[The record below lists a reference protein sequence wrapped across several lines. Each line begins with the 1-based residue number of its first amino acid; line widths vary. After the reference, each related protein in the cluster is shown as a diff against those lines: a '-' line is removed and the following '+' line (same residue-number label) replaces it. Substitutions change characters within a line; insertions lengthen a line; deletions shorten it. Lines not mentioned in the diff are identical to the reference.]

1 MNLLIRSLLPVA
13 FFCIPLAAQTQP
25 PPEPVLRNLYFLEKQ
40 MKVWSLDRIEPLNR
54 SIRAPFAADSW
65 RASLTRPYDTAPVEG
80 LPDPLGKRNMRN
92 LAELILVARRPG
104 LTPEKVRQHLR
115 WKVAPAEVRN
125 VIAYL
130 GETPEYFWFG
140 KSDILTLHWIRKHIG
155 LGGDAG
161 ASSLV
166 EVAAESLNVDDENG
180 FSRKS
185 AMLILPSYGNVAIP
199 YLRRAIG
206 TALADR
212 EPIAPHLL
220 TMKKIGTPEAAAE
233 LVRSLHSGSPEAYAA
248 LTDAMSGPPYLKEA
262 KEVYFALASRHDAL
276 PAAIE
281 AAIQFHWETELLAV
295 LKKLVR
301 RPNSFQEYMILRTTI
316 DQFENKRTDSPE
328 LAAMEQIKILLMR
341 SGDLPGSPRILS
353 LSDKALEAKRKLD
366 QEDQRRIQPFEDQLA
381 KSKNTD
387 MAVLAGLVLCMTD
400 REVGSPLSKDYRQ
413 RVRNA
418 GIRLLRRLDN
428 RAVQNALRALRENVE
443 SEDESNYFGSLL
455 VRLSDRYGTYEK

>member
-161 ASSLV
+161 ASSLA

-233 LVRSLHSGSPEAYAA
+233 LVRSQHSGSPEAYAA

-281 AAIQFHWETELLAV
+281 AAIQFHWETELLPL

-301 RPNSFQEYMILRTTI
+301 RPNSFQDYMILRTSI
-316 DQFENKRTDSPE
+316 DQFENRRTDSPE

-341 SGDLPGSPRILS
+341 SGDLPGSPRIVS

>member
-1 MNLLIRSLLPVA
+1 MNLLIRSLLPVV
-13 FFCIPLAAQTQP
+13 FFCIPLAAQTPP

-40 MKVWSLDRIEPLNR
+40 MKVWNLDKIEPLNR

-65 RASLTRPYDTAPVEG
+65 RASLTRPFDTAPVEG

-92 LAELILVARRPG
+92 LTELILVARRPG
-104 LTPEKVRQHLR
+104 LTPEKVRPHLR
-115 WKVAPAEVRN
+115 WKVAPGEVRN

-155 LGGDAG
+155 LGGN
-161 ASSLV
+161 ASALA
-166 EVAAESLNVDDENG
+166 EVIAESLNVDDENG

-185 AMLILPSYGNVAIP
+185 SMLILPSYGNAAIP
-199 YLRRAIG
+199 HLRRAIG

-212 EPIAPHLL
+212 EPIGPHLL
-220 TMKKIGTPEAAAE
+220 TMKKIDTPEAAAE

-248 LTDAMSGPPYLKEA
+248 LTDAMPGPPYLKEA

-316 DQFENKRTDSPE
+316 DQFENRRTDSPE

-400 REVGSPLSKDYRQ
+400 REVNAPLSKDYRL
-413 RVRNA
+413 RVRDA
-418 GIRLLRRLDN
+418 GMRILRRLDN
-428 RAVQNALRALRENVE
+428 RAFKNALRALKENAE

>member
-1 MNLLIRSLLPVA
+1 MNLLIRSLLPVV
-13 FFCIPLAAQTQP
+13 FFCIPLAAQTPP

-40 MKVWSLDRIEPLNR
+40 MKVWNLDKIEPLNR

-65 RASLTRPYDTAPVEG
+65 RASLTRPFDTAPVEG

-92 LAELILVARRPG
+92 LTELILVARRPG
-104 LTPEKVRQHLR
+104 LTPEKVRPHLR
-115 WKVAPAEVRN
+115 WKVAPGEVRN

-155 LGGDAG
+155 LGGN
-161 ASSLV
+161 ASALA
-166 EVAAESLNVDDENG
+166 EVIAESLNVDDENG

-185 AMLILPSYGNVAIP
+185 SMLILPSYGNAAIP
-199 YLRRAIG
+199 HLRRAIG

-212 EPIAPHLL
+212 EPIGPHLL
-220 TMKKIGTPEAAAE
+220 TMKKIDTPEAAAE

-248 LTDAMSGPPYLKEA
+248 LTDAMPGPPYLKEA

-316 DQFENKRTDSPE
+316 DQFENRRTDSPE

-400 REVGSPLSKDYRQ
+400 REVNAPLSKDYRL
-413 RVRNA
+413 RVRDA
-418 GIRLLRRLDN
+418 GMRILRRLDN
-428 RAVQNALRALRENVE
+428 RAVKNALRALKENAE

>member
-1 MNLLIRSLLPVA
+1 
-13 FFCIPLAAQTQP
+13 
-25 PPEPVLRNLYFLEKQ
+25 
-40 MKVWSLDRIEPLNR
+40 
-54 SIRAPFAADSW
+54 
-65 RASLTRPYDTAPVEG
+65 
-80 LPDPLGKRNMRN
+80 
-92 LAELILVARRPG
+92 
-104 LTPEKVRQHLR
+104 
-115 WKVAPAEVRN
+115 
-125 VIAYL
+125 
-130 GETPEYFWFG
+130 
-140 KSDILTLHWIRKHIG
+140 
-155 LGGDAG
+155 
-161 ASSLV
+161 
-166 EVAAESLNVDDENG
+166 
-180 FSRKS
+180 
-185 AMLILPSYGNVAIP
+185 MLILPSYGNAAIP
-199 YLRRAIG
+199 HLRRAIG

-212 EPIAPHLL
+212 EPIGPHLL
-220 TMKKIGTPEAAAE
+220 TMKKIDTPEAAAE

-248 LTDAMSGPPYLKEA
+248 LTDAMPGPPYLKEA

-316 DQFENKRTDSPE
+316 DQFENRRTDSPE

-400 REVGSPLSKDYRQ
+400 REVNAPLSKDYRL
-413 RVRNA
+413 RVRDA
-418 GIRLLRRLDN
+418 GMRILRRLDN
-428 RAVQNALRALRENVE
+428 RAVKNALRALKENAE

>member
-1 MNLLIRSLLPVA
+1 MNLLIRSLLPVV
-13 FFCIPLAAQTQP
+13 FFCIPLAAQTPP

-40 MKVWSLDRIEPLNR
+40 MKVWNLDKIEPLNR

-65 RASLTRPYDTAPVEG
+65 RASLTRPFDTAPVEG

-92 LAELILVARRPG
+92 LTELILVARRPG
-104 LTPEKVRQHLR
+104 LTPEKVRPHLR
-115 WKVAPAEVRN
+115 WKVAPGEVRN

-155 LGGDAG
+155 LGGN
-161 ASSLV
+161 ASALA
-166 EVAAESLNVDDENG
+166 EVIAESLNVDDENG

-185 AMLILPSYGNVAIP
+185 SMLILPSYGNAAIP
-199 YLRRAIG
+199 HLRRAIG

-212 EPIAPHLL
+212 EPIGPHLL

-248 LTDAMSGPPYLKEA
+248 LTDAMPGPPYLKEA

-366 QEDQRRIQPFEDQLA
+366 QEDQRRIQPFEDQLV

-400 REVGSPLSKDYRQ
+400 REVNAPLSKDYRL
-413 RVRNA
+413 RVRDA
-418 GIRLLRRLDN
+418 GMRILRRLDN
-428 RAVQNALRALRENVE
+428 RAVQNALRALKKNAE

>member
-13 FFCIPLAAQTQP
+13 FFCIPLAAQTPP

-40 MKVWSLDRIEPLNR
+40 MKVWNLDKIEPLNR

-65 RASLTRPYDTAPVEG
+65 RASLTRPFDTAPVEG

-92 LAELILVARRPG
+92 LTELILVARRPG
-104 LTPEKVRQHLR
+104 LTPEKVRPHLR
-115 WKVAPAEVRN
+115 WKVAPGEVRN

-155 LGGDAG
+155 LGGN
-161 ASSLV
+161 ASALA
-166 EVAAESLNVDDENG
+166 EVIAESLNVDDENG

-185 AMLILPSYGNVAIP
+185 SMLILPSYGNAAIP
-199 YLRRAIG
+199 HLRRAIG

-212 EPIAPHLL
+212 EPIGPHLL
-220 TMKKIGTPEAAAE
+220 TMKKIDTPEAAAE

-248 LTDAMSGPPYLKEA
+248 LTDAMPGPPYLKEA

-366 QEDQRRIQPFEDQLA
+366 QEDQRRIQPLEDQLA

-400 REVGSPLSKDYRQ
+400 REVNAPLSKDYRL
-413 RVRNA
+413 RVRDA
-418 GIRLLRRLDN
+418 GMRILRRLDN
-428 RAVQNALRALRENVE
+428 RAVQNALRALKENAE

>member
-1 MNLLIRSLLPVA
+1 MNLLIRSLLPVV
-13 FFCIPLAAQTQP
+13 FFCIPLAAQTPP

-40 MKVWSLDRIEPLNR
+40 MKVWNLDKIEPLNR

-65 RASLTRPYDTAPVEG
+65 RASLTRPFDTAPVEG

-92 LAELILVARRPG
+92 LTELILVARRPG
-104 LTPEKVRQHLR
+104 LTQEKVRPHLR
-115 WKVAPAEVRN
+115 WKVAPGEVRN

-130 GETPEYFWFG
+130 GETPEYVWFG

-155 LGGDAG
+155 LGGN
-161 ASSLV
+161 ASALA
-166 EVAAESLNVDDENG
+166 EVIAESLNVDDENG

-185 AMLILPSYGNVAIP
+185 SMLILPSYGNAAIP
-199 YLRRAIG
+199 HLRRAIG

-212 EPIAPHLL
+212 EPIGPHLL
-220 TMKKIGTPEAAAE
+220 TMKKIDTPEAAAE

-248 LTDAMSGPPYLKEA
+248 LTDAMPGPPYLKEA

-400 REVGSPLSKDYRQ
+400 REVNAPLSKDYRL
-413 RVRNA
+413 RVRDA
-418 GIRLLRRLDN
+418 GMRILRRLDN
-428 RAVQNALRALRENVE
+428 RAVQNALRALKENAE

>member
-1 MNLLIRSLLPVA
+1 MNLLIRSLLPVV
-13 FFCIPLAAQTQP
+13 FFCIPLAAQTPP

-40 MKVWSLDRIEPLNR
+40 MKVWNLDKIEPLNR

-65 RASLTRPYDTAPVEG
+65 RASLTRPFDTAPVEG

-92 LAELILVARRPG
+92 LTELILVARRPG
-104 LTPEKVRQHLR
+104 LTPEKVRPHLR
-115 WKVAPAEVRN
+115 WKVAPGEVRN

-155 LGGDAG
+155 LGGN
-161 ASSLV
+161 ASALA
-166 EVAAESLNVDDENG
+166 EVIAESLNVDDENG

-185 AMLILPSYGNVAIP
+185 SMLILPSYGNAAIP
-199 YLRRAIG
+199 HLRRAIG

-212 EPIAPHLL
+212 EPIGPHLL
-220 TMKKIGTPEAAAE
+220 TMKKIDTPEAAAE

-248 LTDAMSGPPYLKEA
+248 LTDAMPGPPYLKEA

-316 DQFENKRTDSPE
+316 DQFENRRTDSPE

-400 REVGSPLSKDYRQ
+400 REVNAPLSKDYRL
-413 RVRNA
+413 RVRDA
-418 GIRLLRRLDN
+418 GMRILRRLDN
-428 RAVQNALRALRENVE
+428 RAVQNALRALKENAK

>member
-40 MKVWSLDRIEPLNR
+40 MKVWNLDKIEPLNR

-65 RASLTRPYDTAPVEG
+65 RASLTRPFDTAPVEG

-92 LAELILVARRPG
+92 LTELILVARRPG
-104 LTPEKVRQHLR
+104 LTPEKVRPHLR
-115 WKVAPAEVRN
+115 WKVAPGEVRN

-155 LGGDAG
+155 LGGN
-161 ASSLV
+161 ASALA
-166 EVAAESLNVDDENG
+166 EVIAESLNVDDENG

-185 AMLILPSYGNVAIP
+185 SMLILPSYGNAAIP
-199 YLRRAIG
+199 HLRRAIG

-212 EPIAPHLL
+212 EPIGPHLL

-316 DQFENKRTDSPE
+316 DQFENRRTDSPE

-341 SGDLPGSPRILS
+341 SGRILS

-400 REVGSPLSKDYRQ
+400 REVNAPLSKDYRL
-413 RVRNA
+413 RVRDA
-418 GIRLLRRLDN
+418 GMRILRRLDN
-428 RAVQNALRALRENVE
+428 RAVQNALRALKENAE

>member
-1 MNLLIRSLLPVA
+1 MNLLIRSLLPVV
-13 FFCIPLAAQTQP
+13 FFCIPLAAQTPP

-40 MKVWSLDRIEPLNR
+40 MKVWNLDKIEPLNR

-65 RASLTRPYDTAPVEG
+65 RASLTRPFDTAPVEG

-92 LAELILVARRPG
+92 LTELILVARRPG
-104 LTPEKVRQHLR
+104 LTPEKVRPHLR
-115 WKVAPAEVRN
+115 WKVAPGEVRN

-155 LGGDAG
+155 LGGN
-161 ASSLV
+161 ASALA
-166 EVAAESLNVDDENG
+166 EVIAESLNVDDENG

-185 AMLILPSYGNVAIP
+185 SMLILPSYCNVASP
-199 YLRRAIG
+199 HLRRAIG

-212 EPIAPHLL
+212 EPIGPHLL

-248 LTDAMSGPPYLKEA
+248 LTDAMSGSPYLKEA

-400 REVGSPLSKDYRQ
+400 REVNAPLSKDYRL
-413 RVRNA
+413 RVRDA
-418 GIRLLRRLDN
+418 GMRILRRLDN
-428 RAVQNALRALRENVE
+428 RAVQNALRALKENAE

>member
-1 MNLLIRSLLPVA
+1 MNFLIRSLLPAA
-13 FFCIPLAAQTQP
+13 FFCIPLAAQIPP

-40 MKVWSLDRIEPLNR
+40 MKVWNLDKIEPLSR
-54 SIRAPFAADSW
+54 SIRAAFAADSW
-65 RASLTRPYDTAPVEG
+65 RASLTRPFDTAPVEG
-80 LPDPLGKRNMRN
+80 LPDPQGKRNMRN
-92 LAELILVARRPG
+92 LTELILVARRPG
-104 LTPEKVRQHLR
+104 LTPEKVRPHLR
-115 WKVAPAEVRN
+115 WKVAPGEVRK

-130 GETPEYFWFG
+130 GEGPEYFWFG
-140 KSDILTLHWIRKHIG
+140 QSDILTLHWIRKHIG
-155 LGGDAG
+155 LGGS
-161 ASSLV
+161 ASALA
-166 EVAAESLNVDDENG
+166 EVVAESLNVEDENG

-185 AMLILPSYGNVAIP
+185 AMLILPSYGNAAIP
-199 YLRRAIG
+199 FLRRAIG
-206 TALADR
+206 TALAER
-212 EPIAPHLL
+212 EPIGPHLL
-220 TMKKIGTPEAAAE
+220 VMKKIGTPEAAAE
-233 LVRSLHSGSPEAYAA
+233 LIRSLHSGSPEAYAA
-248 LTDAMSGPPYLKEA
+248 LTDAMPGPPYLKEA
-262 KEVYFALASRHDAL
+262 KEIYFALASRHDAL

-281 AAIQFHWETELLAV
+281 AAIHFHWEAELLPV

-353 LSDKALEAKRKLD
+353 LSDKALEVKRKLD

-387 MAVLAGLVLCMTD
+387 MAVLAGLILCMTD
-400 REVGSPLSKDYRQ
+400 REVNAPLSKDYRL
-413 RVRNA
+413 RVRDA
-418 GIRLLRRLDN
+418 GMRILRRLDN
-428 RAVQNALRALRENVE
+428 RAVQNALRSLKENAE

>member
-1 MNLLIRSLLPVA
+1 MNLLIRSLLPVV
-13 FFCIPLAAQTQP
+13 FFCIPLAAQTPP

-40 MKVWSLDRIEPLNR
+40 MKVWNLDKIEPLNR

-65 RASLTRPYDTAPVEG
+65 RASLTRPFDTAPVEG

-92 LAELILVARRPG
+92 LTELILVARRPG
-104 LTPEKVRQHLR
+104 LTPEKVRPHLR
-115 WKVAPAEVRN
+115 WKVAPGEVRN

-155 LGGDAG
+155 LGGN
-161 ASSLV
+161 ASALA
-166 EVAAESLNVDDENG
+166 EVIAESLNVDDENG

-185 AMLILPSYGNVAIP
+185 SMLILPSYGNAAISH
-199 YLRRAIG
+199 LRRAIG

-212 EPIAPHLL
+212 EPIGPHLL

-248 LTDAMSGPPYLKEA
+248 LTDAMPGPPYLKEA

-400 REVGSPLSKDYRQ
+400 REVNAPLSKDYRL
-413 RVRNA
+413 RVRDA
-418 GIRLLRRLDN
+418 GMRILRRLDN
-428 RAVQNALRALRENVE
+428 RAVKNALRALKENAE

>member
-1 MNLLIRSLLPVA
+1 MNLLIRSLLPVV
-13 FFCIPLAAQTQP
+13 FFCIPLAAQTPP

-40 MKVWSLDRIEPLNR
+40 MKVWNLDKIEPLNR

-65 RASLTRPYDTAPVEG
+65 RASLTRPFDTAPVEG

-92 LAELILVARRPG
+92 LTELILVARRPG
-104 LTPEKVRQHLR
+104 LTPEKVRPHLR
-115 WKVAPAEVRN
+115 WKVAPGEVRN

-155 LGGDAG
+155 LGGN
-161 ASSLV
+161 ASALA
-166 EVAAESLNVDDENG
+166 EVIAESLNVDDENG

-185 AMLILPSYGNVAIP
+185 SMLILPSYGNAAIP
-199 YLRRAIG
+199 HLRRAIG

-212 EPIAPHLL
+212 EPIGPHLL

-248 LTDAMSGPPYLKEA
+248 LTDAMPGPPYLKEA
-262 KEVYFALASRHDAL
+262 KEVYFALESRHDAL

-400 REVGSPLSKDYRQ
+400 REVNAPLSKDYRL
-413 RVRNA
+413 RVRDA
-418 GIRLLRRLDN
+418 GMRILRRLDN
-428 RAVQNALRALRENVE
+428 RAVKNALRALKENAE

>member
-1 MNLLIRSLLPVA
+1 MNLLIRSLLPVV
-13 FFCIPLAAQTQP
+13 FFCIPLAAQTPP

-40 MKVWSLDRIEPLNR
+40 MKVWNLDKIEPLNR

-65 RASLTRPYDTAPVEG
+65 RASLTRPFDTAPVEG

-92 LAELILVARRPG
+92 LTELILVARRPG
-104 LTPEKVRQHLR
+104 LTPEKVRPHLR
-115 WKVAPAEVRN
+115 WKVAPGEVRN

-155 LGGDAG
+155 LGGN
-161 ASSLV
+161 ASALA
-166 EVAAESLNVDDENG
+166 EVIAESLNVDDENG

-185 AMLILPSYGNVAIP
+185 SMLILPSYGNVAIP
-199 YLRRAIG
+199 HLRRAIG

-212 EPIAPHLL
+212 EPIGPHLL
-220 TMKKIGTPEAAAE
+220 TMKKIDTPEAAAE

-248 LTDAMSGPPYLKEA
+248 LTDAMPGPPYLKEA

-366 QEDQRRIQPFEDQLA
+366 QEDQRRIQPFEDQLV

-400 REVGSPLSKDYRQ
+400 REVNAPLSKDYRL
-413 RVRNA
+413 RVRDA
-418 GIRLLRRLDN
+418 GMRILRRLDN
-428 RAVQNALRALRENVE
+428 RAVQNALRALKENAE

-455 VRLSDRYGTYEK
+455 VRLSNRYGTYEK

>member
-1 MNLLIRSLLPVA
+1 MNLLIRSLLPVV
-13 FFCIPLAAQTQP
+13 FFCIPLAAQTPP

-40 MKVWSLDRIEPLNR
+40 MKVWNLDKIEPLNR

-65 RASLTRPYDTAPVEG
+65 RASLTRPFDTAPVEG

-92 LAELILVARRPG
+92 LTELILVARRPG
-104 LTPEKVRQHLR
+104 LTPEKVRPHLR
-115 WKVAPAEVRN
+115 WKVAPGEVRN

-155 LGGDAG
+155 LGGN
-161 ASSLV
+161 ASALA
-166 EVAAESLNVDDENG
+166 EVIAESLNVDDENG

-185 AMLILPSYGNVAIP
+185 AMLILPSYGNAAIP
-199 YLRRAIG
+199 HLRRAIG

-212 EPIAPHLL
+212 EPIGPHLL
-220 TMKKIGTPEAAAE
+220 TMKKIDTPEAAAE

-248 LTDAMSGPPYLKEA
+248 LTDAMPGPPYLKEA

-400 REVGSPLSKDYRQ
+400 REVNAPLSKDYRL
-413 RVRNA
+413 RVRDA
-418 GIRLLRRLDN
+418 GMRILRRLDN
-428 RAVQNALRALRENVE
+428 RAVKNALRALKENAE

>member
-13 FFCIPLAAQTQP
+13 FFCIPLAAQTPP

-40 MKVWSLDRIEPLNR
+40 MKVWNLDKIEPLNR

-65 RASLTRPYDTAPVEG
+65 RASLTRPFDTAPVEG

-92 LAELILVARRPG
+92 LTELILVARRPG
-104 LTPEKVRQHLR
+104 LTPEKVRPHLR
-115 WKVAPAEVRN
+115 WKVAPGEVRN

-155 LGGDAG
+155 LGGN
-161 ASSLV
+161 ASALA
-166 EVAAESLNVDDENG
+166 EVIAESLNVDDENG

-185 AMLILPSYGNVAIP
+185 SMLIRPSYGNAAIP
-199 YLRRAIG
+199 HLRRAIG

-212 EPIAPHLL
+212 EPIGPHLL
-220 TMKKIGTPEAAAE
+220 TMKKIDTPEAAAE

-248 LTDAMSGPPYLKEA
+248 LTDAMPGPPYLKEA

-366 QEDQRRIQPFEDQLA
+366 EEDQRRIQPFEDQLA

-400 REVGSPLSKDYRQ
+400 REVNAPLSKDYRL
-413 RVRNA
+413 RVRDA
-418 GIRLLRRLDN
+418 GMRILRRLDN
-428 RAVQNALRALRENVE
+428 RAVQNALRALKENAE

>member
-1 MNLLIRSLLPVA
+1 
-13 FFCIPLAAQTQP
+13 
-25 PPEPVLRNLYFLEKQ
+25 
-40 MKVWSLDRIEPLNR
+40 MKVWNLDKIEPLNR

-65 RASLTRPYDTAPVEG
+65 RASLTRPFDTAPVEG

-92 LAELILVARRPG
+92 LTELILVARRPG
-104 LTPEKVRQHLR
+104 LTPEKVRPHLR
-115 WKVAPAEVRN
+115 WKVAPGEVRN

-155 LGGDAG
+155 LGGN
-161 ASSLV
+161 ASALA
-166 EVAAESLNVDDENG
+166 EVIAESLNVDDENG

-185 AMLILPSYGNVAIP
+185 SMLILPSYGNAAIP
-199 YLRRAIG
+199 HLRRAIG

-212 EPIAPHLL
+212 EPIGPHLL

-248 LTDAMSGPPYLKEA
+248 LTDAMPGPPYLKEA

-276 PAAIE
+276 PVAIE

-400 REVGSPLSKDYRQ
+400 REVNAPLSKDYRL
-413 RVRNA
+413 RVRDA
-418 GIRLLRRLDN
+418 GMRILRRLDN
-428 RAVQNALRALRENVE
+428 RAVKNALRALKENAE

>member
-1 MNLLIRSLLPVA
+1 MNFLIRSLLPAA
-13 FFCIPLAAQTQP
+13 FFCIPLAAQTPP

-40 MKVWSLDRIEPLNR
+40 MKVWNLDKIEPLSR

-65 RASLTRPYDTAPVEG
+65 RASLTRPFDTAPVEG
-80 LPDPLGKRNMRN
+80 LPDPQGKRNMRN
-92 LAELILVARRPG
+92 LTELILVARRPG
-104 LTPEKVRQHLR
+104 LTPEKVRPHLR
-115 WKVAPAEVRN
+115 WKVAPGEVRK

-130 GETPEYFWFG
+130 GESPEYFWFG
-140 KSDILTLHWIRKHIG
+140 QSDILTLHWIRKHIG
-155 LGGDAG
+155 LGGS
-161 ASSLV
+161 ASALA
-166 EVAAESLNVDDENG
+166 EVVAESLNVEDENG

-185 AMLILPSYGNVAIP
+185 AMLILPSYGNAAIP
-199 YLRRAIG
+199 FLRRAIG
-206 TALADR
+206 TALAER
-212 EPIAPHLL
+212 EPIGPHLL
-220 TMKKIGTPEAAAE
+220 VMKKIGTPEAAAE
-233 LVRSLHSGSPEAYAA
+233 LIRSLHSGSPEAYAA
-248 LTDAMSGPPYLKEA
+248 LTDAMPGPPYLKEA
-262 KEVYFALASRHDAL
+262 KEIYFALASRHDAL

-281 AAIQFHWETELLAV
+281 AAIQFHWEAELLPV
-295 LKKLVR
+295 LKKLAR

-353 LSDKALEAKRKLD
+353 LSDKALEVKRKLD

-387 MAVLAGLVLCMTD
+387 MAVLAGLILCMTD
-400 REVGSPLSKDYRQ
+400 REVNAPLSKDYRL
-413 RVRNA
+413 RVRDA
-418 GIRLLRRLDN
+418 GMRILRRLDN
-428 RAVQNALRALRENVE
+428 RAVPNALRSLKENAE

>member
-1 MNLLIRSLLPVA
+1 M
-13 FFCIPLAAQTQP
+13 QKQP

-161 ASSLV
+161 ASSLA

-220 TMKKIGTPEAAAE
+220 TMKKVSPKLLRCIVRFPLRKNSTEIVSSLSREISRPIAVNPSCKIEVSTVPSGVRTIEGSRMSWCCPSSGFSQTP
-233 LVRSLHSGSPEAYAA
+233 G
-248 LTDAMSGPPYLKEA
+248 
-262 KEVYFALASRHDAL
+262 
-276 PAAIE
+276 
-281 AAIQFHWETELLAV
+281 
-295 LKKLVR
+295 
-301 RPNSFQEYMILRTTI
+301 
-316 DQFENKRTDSPE
+316 
-328 LAAMEQIKILLMR
+328 
-341 SGDLPGSPRILS
+341 ILS
-353 LSDKALEAKRKLD
+353 
-366 QEDQRRIQPFEDQLA
+366 Q
-381 KSKNTD
+381 
-387 MAVLAGLVLCMTD
+387 
-400 REVGSPLSKDYRQ
+400 
-413 RVRNA
+413 
-418 GIRLLRRLDN
+418 
-428 RAVQNALRALRENVE
+428 
-443 SEDESNYFGSLL
+443 
-455 VRLSDRYGTYEK
+455 

>member
-1 MNLLIRSLLPVA
+1 MNLLIRSLLPVV
-13 FFCIPLAAQTQP
+13 FFCIPLAAQTPP

-40 MKVWSLDRIEPLNR
+40 MKVWNLDKIEPLNR

-65 RASLTRPYDTAPVEG
+65 RASLTRPFDTAPVEG

-92 LAELILVARRPG
+92 LTELILVARRPG
-104 LTPEKVRQHLR
+104 LTPEKVRPHLR
-115 WKVAPAEVRN
+115 WKVAPGEVRN

-155 LGGDAG
+155 LGGN
-161 ASSLV
+161 ASALA
-166 EVAAESLNVDDENG
+166 EVIAESLNVDDENG

-185 AMLILPSYGNVAIP
+185 SMLILPSYGNAAIP
-199 YLRRAIG
+199 HLRRAIG

-212 EPIAPHLL
+212 EPIGPHLL
-220 TMKKIGTPEAAAE
+220 TMKKIDTPEAAAE

-248 LTDAMSGPPYLKEA
+248 LTDAMPGPPYLKEA

-400 REVGSPLSKDYRQ
+400 REVNAPLSKDYRL
-413 RVRNA
+413 RVRDA
-418 GIRLLRRLDN
+418 GMRILRRLDN
-428 RAVQNALRALRENVE
+428 RAVKNALRALKENAE

>member
-1 MNLLIRSLLPVA
+1 MNLLIRSLLPVV
-13 FFCIPLAAQTQP
+13 FFCIPLAAQTPP

-40 MKVWSLDRIEPLNR
+40 MKVWNLDKIEPLNR

-65 RASLTRPYDTAPVEG
+65 RASLTRPFDTAPVEG

-92 LAELILVARRPG
+92 LTELILVARRPG
-104 LTPEKVRQHLR
+104 LTPEKVRPHLR
-115 WKVAPAEVRN
+115 WKVAPGEVRN

-155 LGGDAG
+155 LGGN
-161 ASSLV
+161 ASALA
-166 EVAAESLNVDDENG
+166 EVIAESLNVDDENG

-185 AMLILPSYGNVAIP
+185 SMLILPSYGNAAIP
-199 YLRRAIG
+199 HLRRAIG

-212 EPIAPHLL
+212 EPIGPHLL

-295 LKKLVR
+295 LKKHVR

-366 QEDQRRIQPFEDQLA
+366 QEDQRRIQPFEDQLV

-400 REVGSPLSKDYRQ
+400 REVNAPLSKDYRL
-413 RVRNA
+413 RVRDA
-418 GIRLLRRLDN
+418 GMRILRRLDN
-428 RAVQNALRALRENVE
+428 RAVQNALRALKKNAE

>member
-1 MNLLIRSLLPVA
+1 MNLLIRSLLPVV
-13 FFCIPLAAQTQP
+13 FFCIPLAAQTPP

-40 MKVWSLDRIEPLNR
+40 MKVWNLDKIEPLNR

-65 RASLTRPYDTAPVEG
+65 RASLTRPFDTAPVEG

-92 LAELILVARRPG
+92 LTELILVARRPG
-104 LTPEKVRQHLR
+104 LTPEKVRPHLR
-115 WKVAPAEVRN
+115 WKVAPGEVRN

-155 LGGDAG
+155 LGGN
-161 ASSLV
+161 ASALA
-166 EVAAESLNVDDENG
+166 EVIAESLNVDDENG

-185 AMLILPSYGNVAIP
+185 SMLILPSYGNAAIP

-212 EPIAPHLL
+212 EPIGPHLL

-248 LTDAMSGPPYLKEA
+248 LMDAMPGPPYLKEA

-366 QEDQRRIQPFEDQLA
+366 EEDQRRIQPFEDQLA

-400 REVGSPLSKDYRQ
+400 REVNAPLSKDYRL
-413 RVRNA
+413 RVRDA
-418 GIRLLRRLDN
+418 GMRILRRLDN
-428 RAVQNALRALRENVE
+428 RAVKNALRALKENAE

>member
-1 MNLLIRSLLPVA
+1 MNLLIRSLLPVV
-13 FFCIPLAAQTQP
+13 FFCIPLAAQTPP

-40 MKVWSLDRIEPLNR
+40 MKVWNLDKIEPLNR

-65 RASLTRPYDTAPVEG
+65 RASLTRPFDTAPVEG

-92 LAELILVARRPG
+92 LTELILVVRRPG
-104 LTPEKVRQHLR
+104 LTPEKVRPHLR
-115 WKVAPAEVRN
+115 WKVAPGEVRN

-140 KSDILTLHWIRKHIG
+140 KSDILTMHWIRKHIG
-155 LGGDAG
+155 LGGN
-161 ASSLV
+161 ASALA
-166 EVAAESLNVDDENG
+166 EVIAESLNVDDENG

-185 AMLILPSYGNVAIP
+185 SMLILPSYGNAAIP
-199 YLRRAIG
+199 HLRRAIG

-212 EPIAPHLL
+212 EPIGPHLL
-220 TMKKIGTPEAAAE
+220 TMKKIDTPEAAAE

-248 LTDAMSGPPYLKEA
+248 LTDAMPGPPYLKEA

-400 REVGSPLSKDYRQ
+400 REVNAPLSKDYRL
-413 RVRNA
+413 RVRDA
-418 GIRLLRRLDN
+418 GMRILRRLDN
-428 RAVQNALRALRENVE
+428 RAVKNALRALKENAE

>member
-1 MNLLIRSLLPVA
+1 MNFLIRSLLPAA
-13 FFCIPLAAQTQP
+13 FFCIPLAAQTPP

-40 MKVWSLDRIEPLNR
+40 MKVWNLDKIEPLSR

-65 RASLTRPYDTAPVEG
+65 RASLTRPFDTAPVEG
-80 LPDPLGKRNMRN
+80 LPDPQGKRNMRN
-92 LAELILVARRPG
+92 LTELILVARRPG
-104 LTPEKVRQHLR
+104 LTPEKVRPHLR
-115 WKVAPAEVRN
+115 WKVAPGEVRK

-130 GETPEYFWFG
+130 GESPEYFWFG
-140 KSDILTLHWIRKHIG
+140 QSDILTLHWIRKHIG
-155 LGGDAG
+155 LGGS
-161 ASSLV
+161 ASALA
-166 EVAAESLNVDDENG
+166 EVVAESLNVEDENG

-185 AMLILPSYGNVAIP
+185 AMLILPSYGNAAIP
-199 YLRRAIG
+199 FLRRAIG
-206 TALADR
+206 TALAER
-212 EPIAPHLL
+212 EPIGPHLL
-220 TMKKIGTPEAAAE
+220 VMKKIGTPEAAAE
-233 LVRSLHSGSPEAYAA
+233 LIRSLHSGSPEAYAA
-248 LTDAMSGPPYLKEA
+248 LTDAMPGPPYLKEA
-262 KEVYFALASRHDAL
+262 KEIYFALASRHDAL

-281 AAIQFHWETELLAV
+281 AAIQFHWEAELLPV
-295 LKKLVR
+295 LKKLAR

-353 LSDKALEAKRKLD
+353 LSDKALEVKRKLD

-387 MAVLAGLVLCMTD
+387 MAVLAGLILCMTD
-400 REVGSPLSKDYRQ
+400 REVNAPLSKDYRL
-413 RVRNA
+413 RVRDA
-418 GIRLLRRLDN
+418 GMRILRRLDN
-428 RAVQNALRALRENVE
+428 RAVQNALRSLKENAE

>member
-1 MNLLIRSLLPVA
+1 MNFLIRSLLPAA
-13 FFCIPLAAQTQP
+13 FFCIPLAAQTPP

-40 MKVWSLDRIEPLNR
+40 MKVWNLDKIEPLSR

-65 RASLTRPYDTAPVEG
+65 RASLTRPFDTAPVEG
-80 LPDPLGKRNMRN
+80 LPDPQGKRNMRN
-92 LAELILVARRPG
+92 LTELILVARRPG
-104 LTPEKVRQHLR
+104 LTPEKVRPHLR
-115 WKVAPAEVRN
+115 WKVAPGEVRK

-130 GETPEYFWFG
+130 GESPEYFWFG
-140 KSDILTLHWIRKHIG
+140 QSDILTLHWIRKHIG
-155 LGGDAG
+155 LGGS
-161 ASSLV
+161 ASALA
-166 EVAAESLNVDDENG
+166 EVVAESLNVEDENG

-185 AMLILPSYGNVAIP
+185 AMLILPSYGNAAIP
-199 YLRRAIG
+199 FLRRAIG
-206 TALADR
+206 TALAER
-212 EPIAPHLL
+212 EPIGPHLL
-220 TMKKIGTPEAAAE
+220 VMKKIGTPEAAAE
-233 LVRSLHSGSPEAYAA
+233 LIRSLHSGSPEAYAA
-248 LTDAMSGPPYLKEA
+248 LTDAMPGPPYLKEA
-262 KEVYFALASRHDAL
+262 KEIYFALASRHDAL

-281 AAIQFHWETELLAV
+281 AAIQFHWEAELLPV
-295 LKKLVR
+295 LKKLAR

-353 LSDKALEAKRKLD
+353 LSDKALEVKRKLD

-387 MAVLAGLVLCMTD
+387 MAVLAGLILCMMD
-400 REVGSPLSKDYRQ
+400 REVNAPLSKDYRL
-413 RVRNA
+413 RVRDA
-418 GIRLLRRLDN
+418 GMRILRRLDN
-428 RAVQNALRALRENVE
+428 RAVQNALRSLKENAE

>member
-1 MNLLIRSLLPVA
+1 MNLLIRSLLPVV
-13 FFCIPLAAQTQP
+13 FFCIPLAAQTPP

-40 MKVWSLDRIEPLNR
+40 MKVWNLDKIEPLNR

-65 RASLTRPYDTAPVEG
+65 RASLTRPFDTAPVEG

-92 LAELILVARRPG
+92 LTELILVARRPG
-104 LTPEKVRQHLR
+104 LTPEKVRPHLR
-115 WKVAPAEVRN
+115 WKVAPGEVRN

-155 LGGDAG
+155 LGGN
-161 ASSLV
+161 ASALA
-166 EVAAESLNVDDENG
+166 EVIAESLNVDDENG

-185 AMLILPSYGNVAIP
+185 SMLILPSYGNAAIP
-199 YLRRAIG
+199 HLRCAIG

-212 EPIAPHLL
+212 EPIGPHLL
-220 TMKKIGTPEAAAE
+220 TMKKIDTPEAAAE
-233 LVRSLHSGSPEAYAA
+233 LVRYLHSGSPEAYAA
-248 LTDAMSGPPYLKEA
+248 LTDAMPGPPYLKEA

-400 REVGSPLSKDYRQ
+400 REVNAPLSKDYRL
-413 RVRNA
+413 RVRDA
-418 GIRLLRRLDN
+418 GMRILRRLDN
-428 RAVQNALRALRENVE
+428 RAVQNALRALKENAE

>member
-1 MNLLIRSLLPVA
+1 MNLLIRSLLPVV
-13 FFCIPLAAQTQP
+13 FFCIPLAAQTPP

-40 MKVWSLDRIEPLNR
+40 MKVWNLDKIEPLNR

-65 RASLTRPYDTAPVEG
+65 RASLTRPFDTAPVEG

-92 LAELILVARRPG
+92 LTELILVARRPG
-104 LTPEKVRQHLR
+104 LTPEKVRPHLR
-115 WKVAPAEVRN
+115 WKVAPGEVRN
-125 VIAYL
+125 VSAYL

-140 KSDILTLHWIRKHIG
+140 KSALHWMRKHIG
-155 LGGDAG
+155 LGGS
-161 ASSLV
+161 ASALA
-166 EVAAESLNVDDENG
+166 EVIAESLNVDDENG

-185 AMLILPSYGNVAIP
+185 SMLILPSYGNAAIP
-199 YLRRAIG
+199 HLRRAIG

-212 EPIAPHLL
+212 EPIGPHLL

-248 LTDAMSGPPYLKEA
+248 LTDAMPGPPYLKEA

-341 SGDLPGSPRILS
+341 SGDLPGSPRIVS

-400 REVGSPLSKDYRQ
+400 REVNAPLSKDYRL
-413 RVRNA
+413 RVRDA
-418 GIRLLRRLDN
+418 GMRILRRLDN
-428 RAVQNALRALRENVE
+428 RAVKNALRALKENAE

>member
-1 MNLLIRSLLPVA
+1 MNFLIRSLLPAA
-13 FFCIPLAAQTQP
+13 FFCIPLAAQTPP

-40 MKVWSLDRIEPLNR
+40 MKVWNLDKIEPLSR

-65 RASLTRPYDTAPVEG
+65 RASLTRPFDTAPVEG
-80 LPDPLGKRNMRN
+80 LPDPQGKRNMRN
-92 LAELILVARRPG
+92 LTELILVARRPG
-104 LTPEKVRQHLR
+104 LTPEKVRPHLR
-115 WKVAPAEVRN
+115 WKVAPGEVRK

-130 GETPEYFWFG
+130 GESPEYFWFG
-140 KSDILTLHWIRKHIG
+140 QSDILTLHWIRKHIG
-155 LGGDAG
+155 LGGS
-161 ASSLV
+161 ASALA
-166 EVAAESLNVDDENG
+166 EVVAESLNVEDENG

-185 AMLILPSYGNVAIP
+185 AMLILPSYGNAAIP
-199 YLRRAIG
+199 FLRRAIG
-206 TALADR
+206 TALAER
-212 EPIAPHLL
+212 EPIGPHLL
-220 TMKKIGTPEAAAE
+220 VMKKIGTPEAAAE
-233 LVRSLHSGSPEAYAA
+233 LIRSLHSGSPEAYAA
-248 LTDAMSGPPYLKEA
+248 LTDAMPGPPYLKEA
-262 KEVYFALASRHDAL
+262 KEIYFTLASRHDAL

-281 AAIQFHWETELLAV
+281 AAIQFHWEAELLPV
-295 LKKLVR
+295 LKKLAR

-353 LSDKALEAKRKLD
+353 LSDKALEVKRKLD

-387 MAVLAGLVLCMTD
+387 MAVLAGLILCMTD
-400 REVGSPLSKDYRQ
+400 REVNAPLSKDYRL
-413 RVRNA
+413 RVRDA
-418 GIRLLRRLDN
+418 GMRILRRLDN
-428 RAVQNALRALRENVE
+428 RAVQNALRSLKENAE

>member
-1 MNLLIRSLLPVA
+1 MNLLIRSLLPVV
-13 FFCIPLAAQTQP
+13 FFCIPLAAQTPP

-40 MKVWSLDRIEPLNR
+40 MKVWNLDKIEPLNR

-65 RASLTRPYDTAPVEG
+65 RASLTRPFDTAPAEG

-92 LAELILVARRPG
+92 LTELILVARRPG
-104 LTPEKVRQHLR
+104 LTPEKVRPHLR
-115 WKVAPAEVRN
+115 WKVAPGEVRN

-155 LGGDAG
+155 LGGN
-161 ASSLV
+161 ASALA
-166 EVAAESLNVDDENG
+166 EVIAESLNVDDENG

-185 AMLILPSYGNVAIP
+185 SMLILPSYGNAAIP
-199 YLRRAIG
+199 HLRRAIG

-212 EPIAPHLL
+212 DPIGPHLL
-220 TMKKIGTPEAAAE
+220 TMKKIDTPEAAAE

-248 LTDAMSGPPYLKEA
+248 LTDAMPGPPYLKEA

-400 REVGSPLSKDYRQ
+400 REVNAPLSKDYRL
-413 RVRNA
+413 RVRDA
-418 GIRLLRRLDN
+418 GMRILRRLDN
-428 RAVQNALRALRENVE
+428 RAVKNALRALKENAE

>member
-1 MNLLIRSLLPVA
+1 MNFLIRSLLPAA
-13 FFCIPLAAQTQP
+13 FFCIPLAAQTPP

-40 MKVWSLDRIEPLNR
+40 MKVWNLDKIEPLSR

-65 RASLTRPYDTAPVEG
+65 RASLTRPFDTAPVEG
-80 LPDPLGKRNMRN
+80 LPDPQGKRNMRN
-92 LAELILVARRPG
+92 LTELILVARRPG
-104 LTPEKVRQHLR
+104 LTPEKVRPHLR
-115 WKVAPAEVRN
+115 WKVAPGEVRK

-130 GETPEYFWFG
+130 GESPEYFWFG
-140 KSDILTLHWIRKHIG
+140 QSDILTLHWIRKHIG
-155 LGGDAG
+155 LGGS
-161 ASSLV
+161 ASALA
-166 EVAAESLNVDDENG
+166 EVVAESLNVEDENG

-185 AMLILPSYGNVAIP
+185 AMLILPSYGNAAIP
-199 YLRRAIG
+199 FLRRAIG
-206 TALADR
+206 TALAER
-212 EPIAPHLL
+212 EPIGPHLL
-220 TMKKIGTPEAAAE
+220 VMKKIGTPEAAAE
-233 LVRSLHSGSPEAYAA
+233 LIRSLHSGSPDAYAA
-248 LTDAMSGPPYLKEA
+248 LTDAMPGPPYLKEA
-262 KEVYFALASRHDAL
+262 KEIYFALASRHDAL

-281 AAIQFHWETELLAV
+281 AAIQFHWEAELLPV
-295 LKKLVR
+295 LKKLAR

-353 LSDKALEAKRKLD
+353 LSDKALEVKRKLD

-387 MAVLAGLVLCMTD
+387 MAVLAGLILCMTD
-400 REVGSPLSKDYRQ
+400 REVNAPLSKDYRL
-413 RVRNA
+413 RVRDA
-418 GIRLLRRLDN
+418 GMRILRRLDN
-428 RAVQNALRALRENVE
+428 RAVQNALRSLKENAE

>member
-1 MNLLIRSLLPVA
+1 MNLLIRSLLPVV
-13 FFCIPLAAQTQP
+13 FFCIPLAAQTPP

-40 MKVWSLDRIEPLNR
+40 MKVWNLDKIEPLNR

-65 RASLTRPYDTAPVEG
+65 RASLTRPFDTAPVEG

-92 LAELILVARRPG
+92 LTELILVARRPG
-104 LTPEKVRQHLR
+104 LTPEKVRPHLR
-115 WKVAPAEVRN
+115 WKVAPGEVRN

-155 LGGDAG
+155 LGGN
-161 ASSLV
+161 ASALA
-166 EVAAESLNVDDENG
+166 EVIAESLNVDDENG

-185 AMLILPSYGNVAIP
+185 SMLILPSYGNAAIP
-199 YLRRAIG
+199 HLRRAIG

-212 EPIAPHLL
+212 EPIGPHLL

-233 LVRSLHSGSPEAYAA
+233 LVRSLHSGRPEAYAA
-248 LTDAMSGPPYLKEA
+248 LTDAMPGPPYLKEA

-400 REVGSPLSKDYRQ
+400 REVNAPLSKDYRL
-413 RVRNA
+413 RVRDA
-418 GIRLLRRLDN
+418 GMRILRRLDN
-428 RAVQNALRALRENVE
+428 RAVKNALRALKENAE

>member
-1 MNLLIRSLLPVA
+1 MNLLIRSLLPVV
-13 FFCIPLAAQTQP
+13 FFCIPLAAQTPP

-40 MKVWSLDRIEPLNR
+40 MKVWNLDKIEPLNR

-65 RASLTRPYDTAPVEG
+65 RASLTRPFDTAPVEG

-92 LAELILVARRPG
+92 LTELILVARRPG
-104 LTPEKVRQHLR
+104 LTPEKVRPHLR
-115 WKVAPAEVRN
+115 WKVAPGEVRN

-155 LGGDAG
+155 LGGN
-161 ASSLV
+161 ASALA
-166 EVAAESLNVDDENG
+166 EVIAESLNVDDENG

-185 AMLILPSYGNVAIP
+185 SMLILPSYGNAAIP
-199 YLRRAIG
+199 HLRRAIG

-212 EPIAPHLL
+212 EPIGPHLL

-248 LTDAMSGPPYLKEA
+248 LTDAMPGPPYLKEA

-400 REVGSPLSKDYRQ
+400 REVNAPLSKDYRL
-413 RVRNA
+413 RVRDA
-418 GIRLLRRLDN
+418 GMRILRRLDN
-428 RAVQNALRALRENVE
+428 RAVKNALRALKENAE

-455 VRLSDRYGTYEK
+455 VRLSDRYVTYEK

>member
-1 MNLLIRSLLPVA
+1 MNLLIRSLLPVV
-13 FFCIPLAAQTQP
+13 FFCIPLAAQTPP

-40 MKVWSLDRIEPLNR
+40 MKVWNLDKIEPLNR

-65 RASLTRPYDTAPVEG
+65 RASLTRPFDTAPVEG

-92 LAELILVARRPG
+92 LTELILVARRPG
-104 LTPEKVRQHLR
+104 LTPEKVRPHLR
-115 WKVAPAEVRN
+115 WKVAPGEVRN

-155 LGGDAG
+155 LGGN
-161 ASSLV
+161 ASALA
-166 EVAAESLNVDDENG
+166 EVIAESLNVDDENG

-185 AMLILPSYGNVAIP
+185 SMLILPSYGNAAIP
-199 YLRRAIG
+199 HLRRAIG

-212 EPIAPHLL
+212 EPIGPHLL
-220 TMKKIGTPEAAAE
+220 TMKKIDTPEAAAE

-248 LTDAMSGPPYLKEA
+248 LTDAMPGPPYLKEA

-341 SGDLPGSPRILS
+341 SGDLPGFPRILS

-400 REVGSPLSKDYRQ
+400 REVNAPLSKDYRL
-413 RVRNA
+413 RVRDA
-418 GIRLLRRLDN
+418 GMRILRRLDN
-428 RAVQNALRALRENVE
+428 RAVKNALRALKENAE

>member
-1 MNLLIRSLLPVA
+1 MNFLIRSLLPAA
-13 FFCIPLAAQTQP
+13 FFCIPLAAQTPP

-40 MKVWSLDRIEPLNR
+40 MKVWNLDKIEPLSR

-65 RASLTRPYDTAPVEG
+65 RASLTRPFDTAPVEG
-80 LPDPLGKRNMRN
+80 LPDPQGKRNMRN
-92 LAELILVARRPG
+92 LTELILVARRPG
-104 LTPEKVRQHLR
+104 LTPEKVRPHLR
-115 WKVAPAEVRN
+115 WKVAPGEVRK

-130 GETPEYFWFG
+130 GESPEYFWFG
-140 KSDILTLHWIRKHIG
+140 QSDILTLHWIRKHIG
-155 LGGDAG
+155 LGGS
-161 ASSLV
+161 ASALA
-166 EVAAESLNVDDENG
+166 EVVAESLNVEDENG

-185 AMLILPSYGNVAIP
+185 AMLILPSYGNAAIP
-199 YLRRAIG
+199 FLRRAIG
-206 TALADR
+206 TALAER
-212 EPIAPHLL
+212 EPIGPHLL
-220 TMKKIGTPEAAAE
+220 VMKKIGTPEAAAE
-233 LVRSLHSGSPEAYAA
+233 LIRSLHSGSPEAYAA
-248 LTDAMSGPPYLKEA
+248 LTDAMPGPPYLKEA
-262 KEVYFALASRHDAL
+262 KEIYFTLASRHDAL

-281 AAIQFHWETELLAV
+281 AAIQFHWEAELLPV
-295 LKKLVR
+295 LKKLAR

-353 LSDKALEAKRKLD
+353 LSDKALEVKRKLD

-387 MAVLAGLVLCMTD
+387 MAVLAGLILCMTD
-400 REVGSPLSKDYRQ
+400 REVNAPLSKDYRF
-413 RVRNA
+413 RVRDA
-418 GIRLLRRLDN
+418 GMRILRRLDN
-428 RAVQNALRALRENVE
+428 RAVQNALRSLKENAE